1 MLLLNF
7 FVADFN
13 EFSYFQLYT
22 NCRGSLE
29 IDSFSVQRIMYLLVN
44 CLIYICVF
52 VKISEAHYTSQW
64 AVHITGGHKVADQV
78 ARDHDF
84 DNQGQVRHFVQKYG
98 ISARYR

>member
-1 MLLLNF
+1 M
-7 FVADFN
+7 
-13 EFSYFQLYT
+13 
-22 NCRGSLE
+22 
-29 IDSFSVQRIMYLLVN
+29 N

-84 DNQGQVRHFVQKYG
+84 DNQGQVRYFEIMAFQLDIDNLAEADMTCGEIHQLL
-98 ISARYR
+98 IDQIT